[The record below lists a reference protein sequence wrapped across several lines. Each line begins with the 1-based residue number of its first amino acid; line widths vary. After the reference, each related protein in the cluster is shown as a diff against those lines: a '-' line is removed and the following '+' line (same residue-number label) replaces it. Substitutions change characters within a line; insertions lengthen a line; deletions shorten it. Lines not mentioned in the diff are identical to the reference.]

1 MYTPYDVVTWRN
13 EPSRCSKKT
22 PNNSSALLAA
32 ALQPMRCACTTP
44 SQQQT
49 NTHLYRFLNLIRS
62 TPNTLNARKLTISM
76 LLSDYFAFEDVP
88 NNLIVIISFFF
99 SERCADQWLRQK
111 GTVSDRHTK
120 VIQAGASYTLS
131 DRNKSPTI
139 ITLFIST
146 KRRHQFPWHRR
157 PPSRVP
163 FVIIRGFFMRRAI
176 FGLGFHET
184 LTSFTVKSI
193 ACSSIIPHSLR
204 GNDGCCCRQTS

>member
-1 MYTPYDVVTWRN
+1 MY
-13 EPSRCSKKT
+13 
-22 PNNSSALLAA
+22 
-32 ALQPMRCACTTP
+32 
-44 SQQQT
+44 
-49 NTHLYRFLNLIRS
+49 LI
-62 TPNTLNARKLTISM
+62 I
-76 LLSDYFAFEDVP
+76 LLSLSV
-88 NNLIVIISFFF
+88 FFF

-176 FGLGFHET
+176 FVKRHKPLY
-184 LTSFTVKSI
+184 LAWVFTKLWRHLLLNLSHVPQLFLI
-193 ACSSIIPHSLR
+193 HFEAMTDVVVVRPANWR
-204 GNDGCCCRQTS
+204 PG

>member
-99 SERCADQWLRQK
+99 QWAMRWSMITPK
-111 GTVSDRHTK
+111 RNGVGSTHESDTR
-120 VIQAGASYTLS
+120 AGASYTLS

-157 PPSRVP
+157 PPSRVS

-176 FGLGFHET
+176 FVKDTSRYTWLGF
-184 LTSFTVKSI
+184 SRNFDVI
-193 ACSSIIPHSLR
+193 YC
-204 GNDGCCCRQTS
+204 

>member
-120 VIQAGASYTLS
+120 VIQELAHLIPFPIG
-131 DRNKSPTI
+131 
-139 ITLFIST
+139 IS
-146 KRRHQFPWHRR
+146 R
-157 PPSRVP
+157 PPSLHYLYQQKE
-163 FVIIRGFFMRRAI
+163 GTN
-176 FGLGFHET
+176 FHGIDV
-184 LTSFTVKSI
+184 LLLACRSLSFE
-193 ACSSIIPHSLR
+193 ASSWEERFL
-204 GNDGCCCRQTS
+204 